1 MKKKYILVVV
11 IVLGLILIF
20 LSILGVKKYNIIKEI
35 IQKSDEYCNKENV
48 YHKISATDS
57 SLAYVELF
65 KNKEKEKIVVEKN
78 EDKTKLIQYITT
90 DGYKTYFEDTNGEIT
105 EMSQNQKIFPI
116 DTITIYLVFK
126 DRANMF
132 FNSIFANIKSEKDG
146 DKEYF
151 VITDI
156 NCQATEYDTKAKYYI
171 NKENGLV
178 EKIEMKHEDNSVSIV
193 THEYKFDVVTD
204 KDF

>member
-1 MKKKYILVVV
+1 MKKKCILVFV

-20 LSILGVKKYNIIKEI
+20 LSILGVKNYNIIKEI
-35 IQKSDEYCNKENV
+35 MQKSDEYCNTENV

-57 SLAYVELF
+57 SLTYIELF
-65 KNKEKEKIVVEKN
+65 KNKEKEKIVIEKK

-105 EMSQNQKIFPI
+105 EMNQNKKIFPI
-116 DTITIYLVFK
+116 DTITTYLVFK
-126 DRANMF
+126 DRTNMF
-132 FNSIFANIKSEKDG
+132 FNSIFANIKSEKNG

-151 VITDI
+151 VITNI
-156 NCQATEYDTKAKYYI
+156 NCGVTEADAKVKYYI

-178 EKIEMKHEDNSVSIV
+178 EKVEMRNKDNSISIV
-193 THEYKFDVVTD
+193 NHEYEFDVVTD
-204 KDF
+204 NDF

>member
-1 MKKKYILVVV
+1 
-11 IVLGLILIF
+11 
-20 LSILGVKKYNIIKEI
+20 
-35 IQKSDEYCNKENV
+35 
-48 YHKISATDS
+48 
-57 SLAYVELF
+57 
-65 KNKEKEKIVVEKN
+65 
-78 EDKTKLIQYITT
+78 
-90 DGYKTYFEDTNGEIT
+90 
-105 EMSQNQKIFPI
+105 MSQNQKIFPI

-151 VITDI
+151 VITNI
-156 NCQATEYDTKAKYYI
+156 NCQANEYGTKAKYYI
-171 NKENGLV
+171 NKENGLI

>member
-1 MKKKYILVVV
+1 MLNYLKIKKK
-11 IVLGLILIF
+11 
-20 LSILGVKKYNIIKEI
+20 K
-35 IQKSDEYCNKENV
+35 
-48 YHKISATDS
+48 
-57 SLAYVELF
+57 
-65 KNKEKEKIVVEKN
+65 KIVVEKN

-156 NCQATEYDTKAKYYI
+156 NCQATEYGTKAKYYI

>member
-1 MKKKYILVVV
+1 MNGGIHMKKKYILVVV

-156 NCQATEYDTKAKYYI
+156 NCQATEYGTKAKYYI
-171 NKENGLV
+171 NKERLLILITV
-178 EKIEMKHEDNSVSIV
+178 LPCSVTLIRSSRILSR
-193 THEYKFDVVTD
+193 TF
-204 KDF
+204 